1 MSYILDAL
9 KRAEQQRGG
18 PTRVGTPV
26 TRPVV
31 FSDAARWWP
40 WIAAAFGGL
49 GLVVA
54 AIALWP
60 ASPPTPPVASPAP
73 TGAPAATSDP
83 GVTSAPVVASAPIA
97 APAPVVPP
105 PPAPIVHPPARAA
118 ESRPPVAPERRAVA
132 KASPP
137 PPAVERSVTSHPFP
151 PPVPDRSPA
160 TRVITSPVTRP
171 ASRPEERAT
180 PPAPAEV
187 ARATPRPSGP
197 EPAPPAAP
205 TGNAKAL
212 AAKISLQVLSWAP
225 EPKDRFV
232 FLNGRKYGE
241 GQTID
246 GMLIEHITEDG
257 VTLSFQGERVTLK
270 NP

>member
-49 GLVVA
+49 GLVVG

-60 ASPPTPPVASPAP
+60 ASSPTPPVASPAP
-73 TGAPAATSDP
+73 TSAPAAASDP
-83 GVTSAPVVASAPIA
+83 GVTSAPVVASAPIVT
-97 APAPVVPP
+97 PVPVVAP

-118 ESRPPVAPERRAVA
+118 ESRPPAAPERRAVA

-137 PPAVERSVTSHPFP
+137 APAVERSVTSHPFP

-160 TRVITSPVTRP
+160 TRVIPSPVTRP
-171 ASRPEERAT
+171 ASRPQEPAT

-187 ARATPRPSGP
+187 ARA
-197 EPAPPAAP
+197 APPATP

-212 AAKISLQVLSWAP
+212 AARISLQVLSWAP